1 MNLPLMAKRSTPRGQ
16 APASASHFLS
26 TTYYDCTRCGA
37 CCVNPPENMAE
48 GFSAYV
54 EIEARDMIRKKP
66 DLLERYA
73 REQDGKLH
81 LQLLADGR
89 CKALLGSVGG
99 RVRCAIYH
107 ARPSPCRR
115 VEPGS
120 DLCQRY
126 QRAQGLRP

>member
-1 MNLPLMAKRSTPRGQ
+1 MNLPLMAKRSTPRRQ
-16 APASASHFLS
+16 APASHLLS

-54 EIEARDMIRKKP
+54 EIEPRDMIRKKP
-66 DLLERYA
+66 DLIERYA

-89 CKALLGSVGG
+89 CKALLGAVGG

-120 DLCQRY
+120 DLCQQY